1 MIIPANN
8 VLFGDFCK
16 VLDYLNKNKKHRH
29 EQNKILINFINE
41 FRINSGKLVSKKN
54 VTFFPI
60 LRLLLPDK
68 DRERNPY
75 NLRETKLGALL
86 VKVLSLNKR
95 SHDAQQLL
103 NFRSVQ
109 NSFHDSDFAGIAF
122 FVLKNRIPKKIG
134 HLTIG
139 DVNALLD
146 KIATIVENKTNIL
159 DEAFSY
165 AIKKLTA
172 EQLKWFLRIIL
183 KDLKLA
189 MSGHRILAAFHPDAP
204 ELYESCSNL
213 NKVCED
219 LGDGDTRPIEL
230 GVQVFFAVS
239 PMLSERLDVT
249 RIAQLLASDKLY
261 QVENKFDGER
271 FQMHMENGIF
281 EYFSRKGFMYSNNYG
296 KTFDTNGLLTPLLK
310 ECFIPSAS
318 SFIIDGEMMGWHK
331 EYQCFGSKGMA
342 FDVKKIT
349 DNSRF
354 RPCYCVFDILY
365 YNGMTLIGPADKGGK
380 TLKERLEILDSLF
393 MDIPGVII
401 NSNREIVKDSVDVL
415 NALNKAIENQDEGIV
430 VKDVNSFYIANRR
443 NVGWYKIKPEY
454 TEGTMTDLDLV
465 VIGADEAENKRQGRA
480 KSFHVACLDS
490 SGEEQRWVAVG
501 RVASGLTFEERERLC
516 VLLEQHWNPTKT
528 VPPPSSLYFNKDKP
542 DLWIMPEVS
551 IVLEVRATE
560 LVRSSSSGTDY
571 TLRFPR
577 VMKIRSDKPVPDV
590 LTLEEFQKLVAER
603 NAVVKLGTKRISED
617 QIDEAVIKARKTRTQ
632 KIIQV
637 AEKFRTKPI
646 GGVNVVSK
654 ALNGREICILS
665 DDEDF
670 KKLDLIK
677 IVESHGGKH
686 VENPGPKTWCCVVG
700 TLTFRVRKL
709 IETEK
714 FDIIS
719 TSWLGSLPES
729 DEPCSLSPLDM
740 LSIRYLTRIKLS
752 PDYDEFGDNYRD
764 QIDELT
770 LKKCLKKMENTDP
783 IYLTTSEMLYI
794 DEQLFGEHNPFSFLR
809 KCAIHFV
816 EYSIN
821 STLAKM
827 YGATICDINE
837 NPTHIVVRRGKKYD
851 LAHLCSKIVYEDW
864 LDKCFEEKTFI
875 TESEFIVTCPSR

>member
-1 MIIPANN
+1 MLIPANN
-8 VLFGDFCK
+8 VLFGDFCTI
-16 VLDYLNKNKKHRH
+16 LDRINKKKKHRH
-29 EQNKILINFINE
+29 EQDKILINFVNE
-41 FRINSGKLVSKKN
+41 FRINSGKLITKKN
-54 VTFFPI
+54 ATFFPI

-75 NLRETKLGALL
+75 NLKETKLGALL
-86 VKVLSLNKR
+86 VKVLSLNKQ
-95 SHDAQQLL
+95 SHDAQELL

-122 FVLKNRIPKKIG
+122 FVLKNRIPQKIG
-134 HLTIG
+134 LLTIG

-146 KIATIVENKTNIL
+146 KIATIAENKGHIL

-230 GVQVFFAVS
+230 GVQVFFAVC
-239 PMLSERLDVT
+239 PMLSERLNVT
-249 RIAQLLASDKLY
+249 RIAQLLASDKIY
-261 QVENKFDGER
+261 QVEDKFDGER

-281 EYFSRKGFMYSNNYG
+281 EYFSRKGFTYSNNYG
-296 KTFDTNGLLTPLLK
+296 KTFDSNGLLTPLLK
-310 ECFIPSAS
+310 ECFISSAS

-365 YNGMTLIGPADKGGK
+365 YNGMTLIGPVDKGGK
-380 TLKERLEILDSLF
+380 TLKKRLEILDSLF
-393 MDIPGVII
+393 MDIPGVIMH
-401 NSNREIVKDSVDVL
+401 SKREIVKDSVDVL

-430 VKDVNSFYIANRR
+430 VKDVNSYYIANRR

-480 KSFHVACLDS
+480 KSFHVACLDR
-490 SGEEQRWVAVG
+490 SGEEQRWVSVG

-516 VLLEQHWNPTKT
+516 VLLEQHWKPTKR

-560 LVRSSSSGTDY
+560 LVRSSSSGTEY

-577 VMKIRSDKPVPDV
+577 VMKIRGDKPVLDV

-603 NAVVKLGTKRISED
+603 NAVVKLSTKRISEN
-617 QIDEAVIKARKTRTQ
+617 QIDEVVIKARKTRTQ

-637 AEKFRTKPI
+637 AEKFRSKPI
-646 GGVNVVSK
+646 GSVNVVSK
-654 ALNGREICILS
+654 ALDGREICILS

-670 KKLDLIK
+670 KKIDLIK

-686 VENPGPKTWCCVVG
+686 VENPVIHQ
-700 TLTFRVRKL
+700 VRKL
-709 IETEK
+709 GVA
-714 FDIIS
+714 S
-719 TSWLGSLPES
+719 
-729 DEPCSLSPLDM
+729 
-740 LSIRYLTRIKLS
+740 
-752 PDYDEFGDNYRD
+752 
-764 QIDELT
+764 
-770 LKKCLKKMENTDP
+770 
-783 IYLTTSEMLYI
+783 
-794 DEQLFGEHNPFSFLR
+794 
-809 KCAIHFV
+809 
-816 EYSIN
+816 
-821 STLAKM
+821 
-827 YGATICDINE
+827 
-837 NPTHIVVRRGKKYD
+837 
-851 LAHLCSKIVYEDW
+851 
-864 LDKCFEEKTFI
+864 
-875 TESEFIVTCPSR
+875 